1 MSGDLWFL
9 FWEVCGDRLCLYVI
23 ILYIYI
29 LYVGFIE
36 FECVVRFVDCKVY
49 EGIVYLNWIL
59 CRCLG
64 FFLFC
69 MEKLNWN
76 WCILK
81 C

>member
-36 FECVVRFVDCKVY
+36 LECVVRFVDCKVY
-49 EGIVYLNWIL
+49 EGIVYLNWI
-59 CRCLG
+59 
-64 FFLFC
+64 
-69 MEKLNWN
+69 
-76 WCILK
+76 
-81 C
+81 